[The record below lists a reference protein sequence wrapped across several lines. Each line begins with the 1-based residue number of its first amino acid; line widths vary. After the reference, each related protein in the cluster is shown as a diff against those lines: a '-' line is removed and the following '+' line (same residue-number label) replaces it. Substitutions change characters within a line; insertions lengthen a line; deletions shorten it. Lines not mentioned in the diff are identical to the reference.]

1 MTRRV
6 VLPLDFYPISYYC
19 FETSFL
25 ACLPSH
31 RQDGVFKRVIIIMS
45 INKKNMKR
53 QEPPIVIHRLYT
65 VDLISSH
72 GRSPFIGRR
81 MYEGPLSTLEL
92 PLELLR
98 L

>member
-1 MTRRV
+1 
-6 VLPLDFYPISYYC
+6 
-19 FETSFL
+19 
-25 ACLPSH
+25 
-31 RQDGVFKRVIIIMS
+31 MS
-45 INKKNMKR
+45 INQKNMKR

-81 MYEGPLSTLEL
+81 MYEGPLSTLGL